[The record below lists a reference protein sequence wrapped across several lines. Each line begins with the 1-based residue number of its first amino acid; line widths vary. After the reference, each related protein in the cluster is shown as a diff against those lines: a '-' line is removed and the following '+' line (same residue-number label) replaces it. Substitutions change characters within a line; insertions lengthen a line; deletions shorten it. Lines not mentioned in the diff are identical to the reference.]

1 MNFYIV
7 DVFAQGKY
15 TGNQLAVVTG
25 AGGLSVQVM
34 QQIAREMNFSETTF
48 VLLDQGRD
56 EGQGDR
62 ATDGMS
68 LTEGQFPESG
78 DAAHGYGVR
87 IFTPREELPFA
98 GHPSLGTAYVLQQQI
113 LRQRLDRVIL
123 NLPVGPITIS
133 LTYESDPS
141 TGKPSPEPT
150 MLWMQQ
156 PAPTFGP
163 VFSPTEIAPILSLQ
177 PQHLDSRWPIQ
188 EVSTGLPFI
197 LVPLQSLDRL
207 QQIRVDRERY
217 YQLIAHTQA
226 QALLVF
232 CPETQHPDNHLSVRM
247 FADALGISEDPAT
260 GSGNGCLAGYLVQHR
275 YWGTTSISVRV
286 EQGYAMG
293 RPSLLWLQAQDRG
306 EAISIQVGG
315 QVVLVAQG
323 QLV

>member
-1 MNFYIV
+1 
-7 DVFAQGKY
+7 
-15 TGNQLAVVTG
+15 
-25 AGGLSVQVM
+25 
-34 QQIAREMNFSETTF
+34 
-48 VLLDQGRD
+48 
-56 EGQGDR
+56 
-62 ATDGMS
+62 
-68 LTEGQFPESG
+68 
-78 DAAHGYGVR
+78 VR

-98 GHPSLGTAYVLQQQI
+98 GHPTLGTAYVLQQQI

-123 NLPVGPITIS
+123 NLSVGPIAVS

-141 TGKPSPEPT
+141 TGEPSPQPT

-163 VFSPTEIAPILSLQ
+163 VFSPTEIAPVLALQ
-177 PQHLDSRWPIQ
+177 PQDLDSRWPIQ

-197 LVPLQSLDRL
+197 LVPLTSLERL
-207 QQIRVDRERY
+207 QQIQVDRQHY
-217 YQLIAHTQA
+217 NQLIAHTQA

-247 FADALGISEDPAT
+247 FAEALGIPEDPAT

-306 EAISIQVGG
+306 ESISIQVGG